1 MNHTF
6 RIMGI
11 ASEVLDLSICKQR
24 DANSPLQA
32 EGLDPNS
39 PGWRELR
46 VRVGSAIQ
54 GLDIYVRTG
63 GLFVRGLPCDGSSL
77 VAYDLPVAL
86 ELLHYSLPYKCGQR
100 IAAVGE
106 LSLSGDVRP
115 VSGIIP
121 MVESARRCGVSVML
135 VPATN
140 YKHALS
146 VPGPMIVPVG
156 TLHEANDFLRGDIAQ
171 EILQGRYHP
180 ITVPFSLPVVAM
192 SDIRG
197 METQVAAVTKAA
209 QERKSVLLIGPA
221 GSGKTMLGRRYS
233 TVMPPITDDERMDVA
248 RIYSVA
254 GLLHPNHDID
264 TMQRPF
270 RAPHHTCST
279 AAIAGGGRSPR
290 AGEVTLAHNGV
301 LFLDELPE
309 FPKATLEAVVNAHE
323 DKMIRISRS
332 DRTTTF
338 PSDFVLVASMNAC
351 PCGLR
356 WGRFS
361 HNCRCTSDQIERY
374 WNRIDGIRDL
384 FDVEVEM
391 FGCNELHTDAVE
403 GDD

>member
-1 MNHTF
+1 MGHTF

-24 DANSPLQA
+24 DVYSPLQA
-32 EGLDPNS
+32 EGLDPIS

-46 VRVGSAIQ
+46 VRVVSATREIETHIRTR
-54 GLDIYVRTG
+54 GL
-63 GLFVRGLPCDGSSL
+63 LVRGLPCDGSSL

-86 ELLHYSLPYKCGQR
+86 ELLHRSIPYKCGQK
-100 IAAVGE
+100 IASVGE
-106 LSLSGDVRP
+106 LSLSGEVRP

-121 MVESARRCGVSVML
+121 MVESAGRAGVSVIL
-135 VPATN
+135 VPHAN
-140 YKHALS
+140 YEHALS

-156 TLHEANDFLRGDIAQ
+156 TIHEANDFLRGDIAP
-171 EILQGRYHP
+171 EILQGRYQP
-180 ITVPFSLPVVAM
+180 TPKPTARAVVAM

-197 METQVAAVTKAA
+197 MEPQVATVTKAA

-221 GSGKTMLGRRYS
+221 GSGKTMLARRYS
-233 TVMPPITDDERMDVA
+233 TVMPPITDDERMHVT

-254 GLLHPNHDID
+254 GLLHPSHDIE

-338 PSDFVLVASMNAC
+338 PSDFVLVASMSAC

-356 WGRFS
+356 GS
-361 HNCRCTSDQIERY
+361 EYSDQCQCTSDQIERY

-391 FGCNELHTDAVE
+391 FGCSELFTEAVE